1 MEKIVIVGEE
11 PLQGTIAIS
20 GSKNASLPLM
30 AASILTNDPLILNN
44 TPNLADIHTMGNVLD
59 SLGVNFD
66 KTNLTENNQIQL
78 TYKESNK
85 ALAEY
90 DLVRK
95 MRASIL
101 VLGPLLARKR
111 EASVSM
117 PGGCAIGAR
126 PVNIHVDSLAKL
138 VVEFNLEL
146 GYIKC
151 EAKD

>member
-44 TPNLADIHTMGNVLD
+44 TPNLADIHTMGSVLD

-117 PGGCAIGAR
+117 PGGCAIGTTSR
-126 PVNIHVDSLAKL
+126 
-138 VVEFNLEL
+138 
-146 GYIKC
+146 
-151 EAKD
+151 